1 MTQRLAALR
10 GGDRRLLRSMAAAA
24 LLALAVGLLGGLL
37 TALARAGLL
46 DVAPGTGYRAL
57 TVHGVSA
64 FFYWLFVAQ
73 AALLGFASY
82 GASLTL
88 FVIALRHLGTART
101 GAYFSVAP
109 FFGTLLA
116 ILLLNEPVT
125 PQLLVAGLLMALGVW
140 LHLSEQHEH
149 GHRHEALEHTH
160 EHVHGELDDHHIH
173 NHPGPVLAGTSH
185 THRHQHAS
193 IEHTHAHFPDAHHA
207 HKH

>member
-1 MTQRLAALR
+1 LVAGVTNLVM
-10 GGDRRLLRSMAAAA
+10 A
-24 LLALAVGLLGGLL
+24 LLAG
-37 TALARAGLL
+37 ALWP
-46 DVAPGTGYRAL
+46 APG
-57 TVHGVSA
+57 V
-64 FFYWLFVAQ
+64 VAQ

-160 EHVHGELDDHHIH
+160 EHVHGENDSHHDHE
-173 NHPGPVLAGTSH
+173 HPGPVLSGTRH
-185 THRHQHAS
+185 THRHQHAP
-193 IEHTHAHFPDAHHA
+193 IEHAHSHFPDAHHA